1 MKMGFRLP
9 PVFWLLVF
17 SSLQLLVFLDAFAQ
31 SEETQSAP
39 PGGSLLILL
48 MGLGAIFLVGL
59 TFVVRERMNGT
70 NQRDQSPD

>member
-1 MKMGFRLP
+1 MGFRP
-9 PVFWLLVF
+9 PRFIWLLLLIG
-17 SSLQLLVFLDAFAQ
+17 LQLLVLLDGFAQ

-70 NQRDQSPD
+70 KQRDQSSG

>member
-1 MKMGFRLP
+1 MKKGFRIP
-9 PVFWLLVF
+9 PVFWLFIF
-17 SSLQLLVFLDAFAQ
+17 SSLQLFILLDGFAQ

-59 TFVVRERMNGT
+59 TFVVRERMNET
-70 NQRDQSPD
+70 NQQDQSSG

>member
-1 MKMGFRLP
+1 MRMGFRP
-9 PVFWLLVF
+9 PRFIWLLLLIG
-17 SSLQLLVFLDAFAQ
+17 LQLLVLLDGFTQ

-59 TFVVRERMNGT
+59 TFVVRERMNET
-70 NQRDQSPD
+70 KQRDQSSG